1 MRALAFFDTN
11 VLVYLVSSDAAKAD
25 RAEGLLARG
34 GVISVQVLN
43 EFANAGRRKA
53 KLEWAEIVDILALI
67 RRQCRVVHVTEA
79 VHDRGM
85 ALARRHALSLYDA
98 MVVAAALASGAGTF
112 YGEDMHQGLRVE
124 RALTIVNP
132 FAA

>member
-1 MRALAFFDTN
+1 MPALAFFDTN
-11 VLVYLVSSDAAKAD
+11 VLLYLVSSDAAKAD
-25 RAEGLLARG
+25 RAEGLLVRG

-67 RRQCRVVHVTEA
+67 RRQCRVVDVTEA

-85 ALARRHALSLYDA
+85 ALTRRHALSLYDA
-98 MVVAAALASGAGTF
+98 MIVAAALESGAGTL
-112 YGEDMHQGLRVE
+112 YSEDMQHGLRVE

>member
-1 MRALAFFDTN
+1 MPALAFFDTN
-11 VLVYLVSSDAAKAD
+11 VLLYLVSSDAAKAD
-25 RAEGLLARG
+25 RAEGLLVRG

-67 RRQCRVVHVTEA
+67 RRQCRVVDVTEA

-98 MVVAAALASGAGTF
+98 MIVAAALESGAGTL
-112 YGEDMHQGLRVE
+112 YSEDMPHGLRVE